1 MDDVEPGW
9 SYWEAQR
16 RNEAAALAYNPFDAT
31 ASTSPAETIHRLWR
45 EDSAVNLTWASSAL
59 REVLVDRPQ
68 VDAHELPL
76 GESGAHHVAGDE
88 RVGRD
93 DRLNAAGREGRR
105 RLPPSDRSQDEAPGS
120 RPPGLS
126 PSSRSP
132 PGPRL
137 WLCRQRSGN
146 SSSAIASSPPHGPS
160 ARMTVR
166 GERPGHRYFAPTTA
180 HTYTSSVSTSV
191 ISPAAA
197 AARTSSSD
205 RNWCGANPAL
215 KTIRT

>member
-1 MDDVEPGW
+1 MTQLGLMPEPQPQQPP
-9 SYWEAQR
+9 SSRPHAPTRPQSAAR
-16 RNEAAALAYNPFDAT
+16 RSARAT
-31 ASTSPAETIHRLWR
+31 GA
-45 EDSAVNLTWASSAL
+45 
-59 REVLVDRPQ
+59 REVLASTPPAIRAVVDC
-68 VDAHELPL
+68 LPL
-76 GESGAHHVAGDE
+76 IAHK
-88 RVGRD
+88 
-93 DRLNAAGREGRR
+93 
-105 RLPPSDRSQDEAPGS
+105 RSPGG
-120 RPPGLS
+120 PAPGLS

-160 ARMTVR
+160 ALMTVR

>member
-1 MDDVEPGW
+1 MRAFSALTLRPRPTGATD
-9 SYWEAQR
+9 
-16 RNEAAALAYNPFDAT
+16 AARPAHRAHGRQKGAG
-31 ASTSPAETIHRLWR
+31 ASAICAVNSSSARETYSRKGRWWR
-45 EDSAVNLTWASSAL
+45 SAVRSAPQA
-59 REVLVDRPQ
+59 DRGPAYAGSRPPEMESRGRWTRA
-68 VDAHELPL
+68 VGDCLPL
-76 GESGAHHVAGDE
+76 IAHKTKP
-88 RVGRD
+88 R
-93 DRLNAAGREGRR
+93 
-105 RLPPSDRSQDEAPGS
+105 GS

-160 ARMTVR
+160 ALMTVR
-166 GERPGHRYFAPTTA
+166 GERPGHRYFGPTTA
-180 HTYTSSVSTSV
+180 QMYTSSVSTSV

>member
-1 MDDVEPGW
+1 MDKMREHAFVTSQGLAYTRFRRALDRGKVT
-9 SYWEAQR
+9 EALSAASELEHVGLA
-16 RNEAAALAYNPFDAT
+16 EALELCLLLRGKATERYRQAALGSRAKP
-31 ASTSPAETIHRLWR
+31 EG
-45 EDSAVNLTWASSAL
+45 
-59 REVLVDRPQ
+59 
-68 VDAHELPL
+68 EL
-76 GESGAHHVAGDE
+76 
-88 RVGRD
+88 
-93 DRLNAAGREGRR
+93 
-105 RLPPSDRSQDEAPGS
+105 DEAPRAVGDCLPLIAHKTKPRGTGPRGS
-120 RPPGLS
+120 RHLPGLL
-126 PSSRSP
+126 

-160 ARMTVR
+160 ALMTVR

-205 RNWCGANPAL
+205 RNWWGANPAL

>member
-1 MDDVEPGW
+1 MPPSTLTPSLRAKGSSSACARPRVACIDDDGRSTYGAQWSQPEANRTVTKMAEAGENRCGGLRPGGL
-9 SYWEAQR
+9 SRRSQR
-16 RNEAAALAYNPFDAT
+16 SARATGALEVL
-31 ASTSPAETIHRLWR
+31 ASTPPAVR
-45 EDSAVNLTWASSAL
+45 AVG
-59 REVLVDRPQ
+59 DC
-68 VDAHELPL
+68 LPL
-76 GESGAHHVAGDE
+76 IAHKTKP
-88 RVGRD
+88 R
-93 DRLNAAGREGRR
+93 
-105 RLPPSDRSQDEAPGS
+105 GS

-126 PSSRSP
+126 PSSGLLP
-132 PGPRL
+132 DLVL

-146 SSSAIASSPPHGPS
+146 SSSAIASSPPHGPL
-160 ARMTVR
+160 ALMTVR
-166 GERPGHRYFAPTTA
+166 GERPGHRYFGPTTA